1 MSARAPA
8 EAPDP
13 PAAAGEASS
22 RDRILDAACELIA
35 QVGIDDVRI
44 ARIARAAGVSTALV
58 HYHFDTRE
66 ALLGEALEHSFE
78 LAGAVRLRDEDD
90 DDEGGTAARRLAD
103 AIDSCLPWPGV
114 LQRDWVLWVELWLRA
129 VRNPDLQP
137 VAARLYARY
146 RAWLEKP
153 IADGVASGEF
163 SGCDTGEMADRAMA
177 LVDGYSVRALLGD
190 PTMDLRGARRE
201 IGAALAP
208 ALGLERLPFARRV
221 PA

>member
-1 MSARAPA
+1 MSPGAAA
-8 EAPDP
+8 EAGVPEP
-13 PAAAGEASS
+13 SS

-35 QVGIDDVRI
+35 EVGIDEVRI

-78 LAGAVRLRDEDD
+78 LAGAVRMREEGDDE
-90 DDEGGTAARRLAD
+90 EGGTAARRLAD

-114 LQRDWVLWVELWLRA
+114 LERDWVLWVELWLRA
-129 VRNPDLQP
+129 VRNPTLQP
-137 VAARLYARY
+137 VAARLYERY

-153 IADGVASGEF
+153 IAEGVESGEF
-163 SGCDTGEMADRAMA
+163 ERCDPGELADRAMA

-190 PTMDLRGARRE
+190 PAMDLRAARRA

-208 ALGLERLPFARRV
+208 QLGLERLPFARRV
-221 PA
+221 PS

>member
-1 MSARAPA
+1 MSPGAAA
-8 EAPDP
+8 EAGVPE
-13 PAAAGEASS
+13 PATEASS

-78 LAGAVRLRDEDD
+78 LAGAVRLRDED

-190 PTMDLRGARRE
+190 PTMDLRAARRE
-201 IGAALAP
+201 IGTALAP
-208 ALGLERLPFARRV
+208 ALGLERLPFARRA

>member
-1 MSARAPA
+1 VSARRAA
-8 EAPDP
+8 DVHDP
-13 PAAAGEASS
+13 PARAGEASS

-90 DDEGGTAARRLAD
+90 DEESGTAARRLAD
-103 AIDSCLPWPGV
+103 AIDACLPWPGV

-146 RAWLEKP
+146 REWLRKP
-153 IADGVASGEF
+153 IADGVSSGEF
-163 SGCDTGEMADRAMA
+163 APCDTERTANVAMA
-177 LVDGYSVRALLGD
+177 LIDGYSVRALLGD
-190 PTMDLRGARRE
+190 PTMDLRTARRE
-201 IGAALAP
+201 VGAALAP
-208 ALGLERLPFARRV
+208 ALGLERLPFSRRI
-221 PA
+221 PS

>member
-1 MSARAPA
+1 MSPGAAA
-8 EAPDP
+8 EAGVPE
-13 PAAAGEASS
+13 PATEASS

-35 QVGIDDVRI
+35 EVGIDEVRI

-78 LAGAVRLRDEDD
+78 LAGAVRMREEGDDE
-90 DDEGGTAARRLAD
+90 EGGTAARRLAD

-114 LQRDWVLWVELWLRA
+114 LERDWVLWVELWLRA
-129 VRNPDLQP
+129 VRNPTLQP
-137 VAARLYARY
+137 VAARLYERY

-153 IADGVASGEF
+153 IAEGVESGEF
-163 SGCDTGEMADRAMA
+163 ERCDPGELADRAMA

-190 PTMDLRGARRE
+190 PAMDLRAARRA

-208 ALGLERLPFARRV
+208 QLGLKRLPFARRV
-221 PA
+221 PS

>member
-1 MSARAPA
+1 MSPGAAA
-8 EAPDP
+8 EAGVSE
-13 PAAAGEASS
+13 PASAASS
-22 RDRILDAACELIA
+22 RDRILDAACEVIA
-35 QVGIDDVRI
+35 EVGIDEVRI

-78 LAGAVRLRDEDD
+78 LAGAVRMREEGDD
-90 DDEGGTAARRLAD
+90 QEGGTAARRLAD

-114 LQRDWVLWVELWLRA
+114 LERDWVLWVELWLRA
-129 VRNPDLQP
+129 VRNPTLQP
-137 VAARLYARY
+137 VAARLYERY

-153 IADGVASGEF
+153 IAEGVRSGEF
-163 SGCDTGEMADRAMA
+163 ERCDPGDLADRAMA

-190 PTMDLRGARRE
+190 PAMDLRAARTA

-208 ALGLERLPFARRV
+208 ELGLERLPFARRV
-221 PA
+221 PS

>member
-1 MSARAPA
+1 MSPGAAA
-8 EAPDP
+8 EAGVSE
-13 PAAAGEASS
+13 PASAASS
-22 RDRILDAACELIA
+22 RDRILDAACEVIA
-35 QVGIDDVRI
+35 EVGIDEVRI

-78 LAGAVRLRDEDD
+78 LAGAVRMREEGDDE
-90 DDEGGTAARRLAD
+90 EGGTAARRLAD

-114 LQRDWVLWVELWLRA
+114 LERDWVLWVELWLRA
-129 VRNPDLQP
+129 VRNPTLQP
-137 VAARLYARY
+137 VAARLYERY

-153 IADGVASGEF
+153 IAEGVESGEF
-163 SGCDTGEMADRAMA
+163 ERCDPGELADRAMA

-190 PTMDLRGARRE
+190 PAMDLRAARRA

-208 ALGLERLPFARRV
+208 QLGLERLPFARRV
-221 PA
+221 PS

>member
-1 MSARAPA
+1 MSPGAAA
-8 EAPDP
+8 EAGVPE
-13 PAAAGEASS
+13 PATETSS

-35 QVGIDDVRI
+35 EVGIDEVRI

-78 LAGAVRLRDEDD
+78 LAGAVRMREEGDDE
-90 DDEGGTAARRLAD
+90 EGGTAARRLAD

-114 LQRDWVLWVELWLRA
+114 LERDWVLWVELWLRA
-129 VRNPDLQP
+129 VRNPTLQP
-137 VAARLYARY
+137 VAARLYERY

-153 IADGVASGEF
+153 IAEGVESGEF
-163 SGCDTGEMADRAMA
+163 ERCDPGELADRAMA

-190 PTMDLRGARRE
+190 PAMDLRAARRA

-221 PA
+221 PS